1 MSISKSNHSID
12 SLKNT
17 YESLD
22 GTSSDKTPAVDK
34 QSKSASPPIMK
45 TRTAI
50 FIQEELNTA
59 VISSTNTQSN
69 HDIRRDNTNE
79 IATPQQPTEV
89 KAQWVKF
96 TEKINPD
103 GVLTLEG
110 LNSED
115 IQDLAQWLN
124 KQPSTKLTGLK
135 LQCDQNAFS
144 TLDCKAS
151 KALAKVIQ
159 TTTSITMLDLGCNR
173 IGDENMKVITE
184 ALKINK
190 SIKMLNLSSTFIGN
204 ESAKALAEMLMT
216 NSTITTLDLTANGI
230 GDEGRKALA
239 KTLASNTTITN
250 LDLLFNQVED
260 YKTMDLF
267 EIIMQ
272 QCTLNSQR
280 AQIENNIAA
289 ALDLLTDHPNLLDG
303 NMTSIPDVNNLI
315 AEKIFVID
323 KAEKLNTEK
332 VIKDP
337 NIVFK
342 KYT

>member
-1 MSISKSNHSID
+1 MSKPSPLLRSS
-12 SLKNT
+12 SS
-17 YESLD
+17 ESLV
-22 GTSSDKTPAVDK
+22 GSSSLETPAKDE
-34 QSKSASPPIMK
+34 QSKSTAPPVMK
-45 TRTAI
+45 TRMATSI
-50 FIQEELNTA
+50 KQELNTA
-59 VISSTNTQSN
+59 ITSTTDNQGN
-69 HDIRRDNTNE
+69 QVIRRDNTNE
-79 IATPQQPTEV
+79 IATPQQPTEIKV
-89 KAQWVKF
+89 QWIKF

-115 IQDLAQWLN
+115 IQDLAEWLN
-124 KQPSTKLTGLK
+124 TQPSTKLTGLK

-144 TLDCKAS
+144 ALDYKAS

-159 TTTSITMLDLGCNR
+159 TTTSVTMLDLGCNR

-190 SIKMLNLSSTFIGN
+190 SITMLNFGSTFLGN

-239 KTLASNTTITN
+239 KTLETNTAITN

-260 YKTMDLF
+260 YKTMELF
-267 EIIMQ
+267 EIIRQ
-272 QCTLNSQR
+272 QCALNAQR
-280 AQIENNIAA
+280 AKIENNIAG
-289 ALDLLTDHPNLLDG
+289 ALDRLTANPNPNDG
-303 NMTSIPDVNNLI
+303 NVTSVRDVNDLI
-315 AEKIFVID
+315 SQKLFALD
-323 KAEKLNTEK
+323 KADKLNTDEVK
-332 VIKDP
+332 KDP
-337 NIVFK
+337 NSVFN

>member
-1 MSISKSNHSID
+1 
-12 SLKNT
+12 
-17 YESLD
+17 
-22 GTSSDKTPAVDK
+22 
-34 QSKSASPPIMK
+34 MK

-50 FIQEELNTA
+50 FIQEELKA
-59 VISSTNTQSN
+59 EIISTTNTQSN
-69 HDIRRDNTNE
+69 HDIRIDNTNE

-115 IQDLAQWLN
+115 IQDLAEWLN
-124 KQPSTKLTGLK
+124 TQPSTKLTGLK
-135 LQCDQNAFS
+135 LQCDQYAFS
-144 TLDCKAS
+144 TLDFKAS

-159 TTTSITMLDLGCNR
+159 ITTSITMLDLGCNR

-190 SIKMLNLSSTFIGN
+190 SIKMLNLISTSIGN
-204 ESAKALAEMLMT
+204 VSAKALAEMLMT

-239 KTLASNTTITN
+239 KTLETNTTITN
-250 LDLLFNQVED
+250 LDLHLNQVED

-267 EIIMQ
+267 KIIEQ
-272 QCTLNSQR
+272 QCALNEQR
-280 AQIENNIAA
+280 ALIENNIAG
-289 ALDLLTDHPNLLDG
+289 ALDLLTQHPNPLDG
-303 NMTSIPDVNNLI
+303 SVTSVADVNGLI
-315 AEKIFVID
+315 SQKLFALD
-323 KAEKLNTEK
+323 KAGKLNTDE
-332 VIKDP
+332 VIDNP
-337 NIVFK
+337 NSVLN